1 MWHKSLILRHN
12 DIFLPISF
20 RLNVASANPKASL
33 SEWATRKLSKNIPT
47 EIYKRNREGRWRRW
61 TMEIKGAK
69 MKWRKE
75 KMKEERGGD
84 RRRMKW
90 RKEKMKEERG
100 GYRRRMKWR
109 KEEIEGGRDDG
120 RKMERV
126 DWKRHKWM
134 EDMKRKGRSHV
145 ERMSEN
151 VCVRVCVCVC
161 VCVRVCVC
169 VCLSVFAYIYIYI
182 CVFCAYVFVC
192 LCL

>member
-1 MWHKSLILRHN
+1 MWHKNLILRHN
-12 DIFLPISF
+12 HEFLPISF

-61 TMEIKGAK
+61 AMEMKGARMK
-69 MKWRKE
+69 WRKERMKEERGGDRRRMKWRKE

-100 GYRRRMKWR
+100 GDRSRMKWR

-145 ERMSEN
+145 
-151 VCVRVCVCVC
+151 
-161 VCVRVCVC
+161 
-169 VCLSVFAYIYIYI
+169 
-182 CVFCAYVFVC
+182 
-192 LCL
+192 